1 VHSPVIWVKG
11 TLPLPETNSH
21 GKPTTKLNKL
31 KTLKTLDLGVSLH
44 RRAGYYHF
52 QNKNKNKKSAD
63 SGSPYPCWNDGSSFR
78 KMDSS
83 FNK

>member
-31 KTLKTLDLGVSLH
+31 KTLKTLDLGVSLQ
-44 RRAGYYHF
+44 GTTTF
-52 QNKNKNKKSAD
+52 KKTTTKSAD
-63 SGSPYPCWNDGSSFR
+63 SGSPNPCQFVSENGF
-78 KMDSS
+78 
-83 FNK
+83 FL